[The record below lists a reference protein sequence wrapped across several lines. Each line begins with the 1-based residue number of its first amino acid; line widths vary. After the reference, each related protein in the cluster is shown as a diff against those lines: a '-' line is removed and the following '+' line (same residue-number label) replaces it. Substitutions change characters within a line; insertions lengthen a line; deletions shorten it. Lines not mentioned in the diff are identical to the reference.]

1 MDGVGPADIN
11 IAALVLRISELDED
25 TEVIFALP
33 STMEGDTTSFYLYK
47 KLAEFDIKV
56 TTLARGIAV
65 GEALQHADEATL
77 ARSMD
82 NRTLYEI

>member
-1 MDGVGPADIN
+1 
-11 IAALVLRISELDED
+11 
-25 TEVIFALP
+25 
-33 STMEGDTTSFYLYK
+33 MEGDTTSFYLYK
-47 KLAEFDIKV
+47 KIAEFDIKV

-82 NRTLYEI
+82 NRTIYEI